1 MHREREVINLLR
13 DCEVVEIPAGTTK
26 TLKSGVEV
34 VVIQSLGGSYTI
46 QASDGGLYRIDE
58 RNVDAIGKV
67 PATAPLSKEGFTP
80 GDMKLE
86 DRVWEQLKTCYDPE
100 IPVDIVNLGLVYH
113 CDVTPIEGTP
123 DFRVDIEMTLT
134 APGCGMGGVLKAD
147 VERKV
152 SGVAGVKEVNVELVF
167 EPQWEQDMMSEAAKL
182 QLGMY

>member
-1 MHREREVINLLR
+1 MHTEREVISLLR

-26 TLKSGVEV
+26 TLHAGVEV

-46 QASDGGLYRIDE
+46 QATDGGLYRIDE
-58 RNVDAIGKV
+58 RNVDAIGKA
-67 PATAPLSKEGFTP
+67 PAKGSAPVAPHDLT
-80 GDMKLE
+80 LE
-86 DRVWEQLKTCYDPE
+86 EQVWEQLKTCYDPE
-100 IPVDIVNLGLVYH
+100 IPVDIVNLGLIYH
-113 CDVTPIEGTP
+113 CDITPLEGTP

-152 SGVAGVKEVNVELVF
+152 SGLPKVKEVNVELVF
-167 EPQWEQDMMSEAAKL
+167 EPQWEQAMMSEAAKL